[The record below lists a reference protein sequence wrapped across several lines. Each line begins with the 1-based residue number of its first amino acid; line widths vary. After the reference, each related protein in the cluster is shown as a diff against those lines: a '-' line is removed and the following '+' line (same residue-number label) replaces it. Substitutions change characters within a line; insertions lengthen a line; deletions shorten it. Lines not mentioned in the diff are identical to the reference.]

1 MESRFIQ
8 PIVDNLINLVLLYQ
22 KSDNLDLTIG
32 LKKDY
37 FCHKIISPSPSA
49 RLSASQISVNP
60 RFLPGFVPCL
70 PPA

>member
-1 MESRFIQ
+1 MDHGSSPWIGFGCSTQEGGSRMESRFIQ

-37 FCHKIISPSPSA
+37 FCH
-49 RLSASQISVNP
+49 
-60 RFLPGFVPCL
+60 
-70 PPA
+70 